1 MWSRVGPLLRVLDS
15 AAVVRSCV
23 AAAAGRAGGA
33 SGSTVCVVSPTSW
46 TARAGS
52 GRDLAADRAADLV
65 WTLCAQANFD
75 ALVGQRG
82 WTHREYESW
91 LADMLAAALLPE

>member
-1 MWSRVGPLLRVLDS
+1 MRRLADLLDDQGRLRPGLP
-15 AAVVRSCV
+15 AA
-23 AAAAGRAGGA
+23 
-33 SGSTVCVVSPTSW
+33 
-46 TARAGS
+46 
-52 GRDLAADRAADLV
+52 LAADLI

-82 WTHREYESW
+82 WTHSEYESW

>member
-1 MWSRVGPLLRVLDS
+1 V
-15 AAVVRSCV
+15 
-23 AAAAGRAGGA
+23 
-33 SGSTVCVVSPTSW
+33 
-46 TARAGS
+46 
-52 GRDLAADRAADLV
+52 RAADLV

-82 WTHREYESW
+82 WTHREYEAW